1 MIDSEKPYLVIDA
14 SSPLLHSG
22 VIKNEKWL
30 SLKTFQGDTL
40 ESLTQLVD
48 KCLKESSL
56 DMESIKGFIFCEG
69 PGSLLGLR
77 LSAMAIN
84 TWKVLSDQQCSCPL
98 RCYKSLPALGLQL
111 QKNQNG
117 FDHVVSPFRK
127 GFYNHYDIRQE
138 TLSLIGADVAKSL
151 DGEVAFLPQRR
162 LKEKL
167 NESWQEVP
175 YSIKDLPVILA
186 KRGLLHKADY
196 ADAWVPEETEYVR
209 WSQERHR
216 KG

>member
-1 MIDSEKPYLVIDA
+1 MIDSEKPYLVVDA
-14 SSPLLHSG
+14 SSPDLHSG
-22 VIKNEKWL
+22 VIKKEQWL

-40 ESLTQLVD
+40 ESLTKLVD
-48 KCLKESSL
+48 ECLKESSL
-56 DMESIKGFIFCEG
+56 NMESIKGFIFCEG

-84 TWKVLSDQQCSCPL
+84 TWKVLADQTTATPL
-98 RCYKSLPALGLQL
+98 LCYKSLPALGIQL
-111 QKNQNG
+111 QKGKSG

-127 GFYNHYDIRQE
+127 GFYNHYDIKQE
-138 TLSLIGADVAKSL
+138 TLSLIEAETAQSL
-151 DGEVAFLPQRR
+151 NGKIAFLPQRR

-167 NESWQEVP
+167 NESWQQVT
-175 YSIKDLPVILA
+175 YSLKDLPAIIA
-186 KRGLLHKADY
+186 KKGLLHQADY

-216 KG
+216 